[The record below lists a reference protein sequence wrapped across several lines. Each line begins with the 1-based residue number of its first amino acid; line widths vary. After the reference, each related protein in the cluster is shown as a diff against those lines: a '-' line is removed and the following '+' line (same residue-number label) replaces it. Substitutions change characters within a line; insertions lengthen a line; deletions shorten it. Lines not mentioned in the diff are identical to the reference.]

1 MLVVAE
7 HLVDVDNVGSCF
19 RNARAF
25 GAACVLLDDRC
36 PDPLYRKA
44 VRTSL
49 GAVLEV
55 PWAQAPIG
63 DLLEGLATAGVAA
76 VGLTPGGA
84 VTLADVAAALAPDA
98 PVALVVGNEGHGLTP
113 ETQAAL
119 TMFELQR
126 ATGQNYI
133 TLLNEISQLGIEGFL
148 KLIDAAN
155 EEELRALLGAC
166 DVVYRQV
173 QKYRTLPP
181 VTG

>member
-1 MLVVAE
+1 MSDTE
-7 HLVDVDNVGSCF
+7 PSM
-19 RNARAF
+19 
-25 GAACVLLDDRC
+25 
-36 PDPLYRKA
+36 
-44 VRTSL
+44 
-49 GAVLEV
+49 
-55 PWAQAPIG
+55 
-63 DLLEGLATAGVAA
+63 
-76 VGLTPGGA
+76 
-84 VTLADVAAALAPDA
+84 
-98 PVALVVGNEGHGLTP
+98 TP